1 MEAAQREAKEML
13 AINLQEKLCNLQKQQ
28 ADLLAANPV
37 DYHKVAL
44 TLTLTLNRTL
54 KLTLT
59 LP

>member
-44 TLTLTLNRTL
+44 TLTLTLN
-54 KLTLT
+54 LTLT